1 MNLRNI
7 LPKIFKPAI
16 LSIFLFTLALSANA
30 QIGEDI
36 NTNLTDAGSSAGV
49 TDETGEAPGIEEIIG
64 NIIQAALIMIGTIF
78 LVLIVY
84 GGYLWMTA
92 RGNQE
97 QVKKAKDIVIQ
108 ASIGLVLVLAAW
120 AITFFIL
127 IATLEATKIYEIT

>member
-108 ASIGLVLVLAAW
+108 ASIGLVL
-120 AITFFIL
+120 
-127 IATLEATKIYEIT
+127 